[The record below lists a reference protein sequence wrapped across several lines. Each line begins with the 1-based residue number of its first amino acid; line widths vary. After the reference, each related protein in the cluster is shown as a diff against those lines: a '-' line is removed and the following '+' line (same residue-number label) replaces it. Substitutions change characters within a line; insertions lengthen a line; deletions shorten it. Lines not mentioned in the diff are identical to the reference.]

1 MLNELLVMIF
11 YTPHELASHFRPEG
25 LFARYRTSAL

>member
-11 YTPHELASHFRPEG
+11 YTPHELASHFQPEG
-25 LFARYRTSAL
+25 FIARFRRSAL